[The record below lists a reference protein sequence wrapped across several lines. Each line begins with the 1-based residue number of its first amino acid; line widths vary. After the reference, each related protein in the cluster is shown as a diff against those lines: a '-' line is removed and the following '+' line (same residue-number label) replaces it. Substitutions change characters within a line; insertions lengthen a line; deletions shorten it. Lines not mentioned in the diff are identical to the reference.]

1 MIQTAAAKTWIMVFW
16 WLAMA
21 LKEQIQITINFGLS
35 RTGIKPQMLYF
46 KLKREVFNYRY
57 KNFEI
62 PESLSPC

>member
-1 MIQTAAAKTWIMVFW
+1 
-16 WLAMA
+16 MA

-35 RTGIKPQMLYF
+35 RTGIKPKMLYF

-57 KNFEI
+57 KNSEI